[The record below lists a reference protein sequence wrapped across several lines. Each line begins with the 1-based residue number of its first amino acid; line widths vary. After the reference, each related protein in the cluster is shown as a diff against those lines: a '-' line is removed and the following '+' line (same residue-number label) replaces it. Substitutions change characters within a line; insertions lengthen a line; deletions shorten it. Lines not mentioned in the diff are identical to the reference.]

1 MKSELANK
9 RLALLAQKASENFD
23 AEEIAAELM
32 AVREIA
38 REEKDPAIIK
48 ILRLAAEFIQ
58 ANESFD
64 LGYLEND
71 EEDVVEMSDFEYL
84 MELIIHCDRE
94 ANRAEIREFRNLL
107 VGELY

>member
-9 RLALLAQKASENFD
+9 RLSALVQMAAKSFD

-32 AVREIA
+32 SIRELA
-38 REEKDPAIIK
+38 KEEKDPAIIK
-48 ILRLAAEFIQ
+48 ILRLAAEYIQ
-58 ANESFD
+58 ANESFE
-64 LGYLEND
+64 LGYVEGD

-94 ANRAEIREFRNLL
+94 ANRSEIREYRNLL